1 MRQAP
6 PLPPPCIK
14 SKVPMPTMRV
24 PAFSV
29 VRCYCFK
36 LVAAVT
42 NLLFFLCSPG
52 WLLSPPSQRR
62 GRGEGGKSNLQG
74 GERCPPPSPAITS
87 RHGGMPRLRAGAQ
100 HLRDEDA
107 GGVPGEGMWGRAV
120 DRDYSEGLPP
130 APPPGEKETVRR
142 RVPTCPARE
151 KLGEGYGGA

>member
-1 MRQAP
+1 MP
-6 PLPPPCIK
+6 SPLP
-14 SKVPMPTMRV
+14 RHNF
-24 PAFSV
+24 PAW
-29 VRCYCFK
+29 RN
-36 LVAAVT
+36 A
-42 NLLFFLCSPG
+42 
-52 WLLSPPSQRR
+52 
-62 GRGEGGKSNLQG
+62 
-74 GERCPPPSPAITS
+74 
-87 RHGGMPRLRAGAQ
+87 RLRAGAQ